1 MKKNTQT
8 LKSMLLLFV
17 GSFGILYLFFQILN
31 QNYQKQ
37 MDASINRL
45 TYTNQM
51 LSELGNSIQN
61 CQNALLSYSQN
72 PTGKGEDFSSYNEST
87 DFIFQCTSLLQK
99 EFTQNKNC
107 LLYSRVINQINEAQQ
122 DFVAEHL
129 YPYSGSLESFE
140 SLRSIRLIF
149 SEMNEAYAR
158 FMSSYLDYSYEKWTF
173 IQKDFQKFKNL
184 QFIIWGLV
192 TFCYVTT
199 LFFSFRN
206 ILEKSESEKEL
217 LHQKELLNE
226 AHCQMLQ
233 MQINPHFLF
242 NTLNLIV
249 HTIQSGETRT
259 AARLVKSTA
268 DLLRSS
274 LAITQLQIPLKQE
287 LKLLKLYL
295 IIFQERYQGRI
306 SIELSIQETLPSLLI
321 PPFIIQPLIENSL
334 KHGLKDTL
342 QGSRICIS
350 IKDYEK
356 YALLTVTDNG
366 DGANPDLLFQILR
379 GNISG
384 IGIRNIYERLHR
396 LYPQKDVME
405 IWTTPGKGTS
415 VRIKLYKENP
425 HEYSD
430 C

>member
-1 MKKNTQT
+1 MKKTIHP
-8 LKSMLLLFV
+8 LKSLLLLFI
-17 GSFGILYLFFQILN
+17 GSFGILYLFFLILN

-37 MDASINRL
+37 MDASISRL

-51 LSELGNSIQN
+51 LTELGNSIQN
-61 CQNALLSYSQN
+61 CQNSLLSYSQN
-72 PTGKGEDFSSYNEST
+72 QNQREVDFSSYNEST
-87 DFIFQCTSLLQK
+87 EFIFHCTASLQE

-122 DFVAEHL
+122 DFVTEHL

-173 IQKDFQKFKNL
+173 IQRDFQKFKNL

-192 TFCYVTT
+192 TICYVVT

-206 ILEKSESEKEL
+206 ILEKTESEKEL

-249 HTIQSGETRT
+249 HTIQAGETRT

-274 LAITQLQIPLKQE
+274 LAITQVQIPLQQE
-287 LKLLKLYL
+287 LELLKLYL
-295 IIFQERYQGRI
+295 AIFQERYQGRI
-306 SIELSIQETLPSLLI
+306 SLELSIQEAFPSLLI

-334 KHGLKDTL
+334 KHGLKDAL
-342 QGSRICIS
+342 EGSQICIS
-350 IKDYEK
+350 IKDYTE
-356 YALLTVTDNG
+356 YSLLTVTDNG
-366 DGANPDLLFQILR
+366 DGAIPDLLPQILK

-425 HEYSD
+425 NECSD

>member
-1 MKKNTQT
+1 MKKTKHP
-8 LKSMLLLFV
+8 LKSLLVLFI
-17 GSFGILYLFFQILN
+17 GSFGILYLSFQILN

-45 TYTNQM
+45 TYTGQT
-51 LSELGNSIQN
+51 LKELGNSIQN
-61 CQNALLSYSQN
+61 CQNFLISYSQDH
-72 PTGKGEDFSSYNEST
+72 TGSEKDFSSYNEST
-87 DFIFQCTSLLQK
+87 AFIFHCTAYLQE

-107 LLYSRVINQINEAQQ
+107 LLYSRVIEQINQAQQ
-122 DFVAEHL
+122 NFVAEHL

-149 SEMNEAYAR
+149 SEMNEVYAQL
-158 FMSSYLDYSYEKWTF
+158 MNSYLDYSYEKWTF
-173 IQKDFQKFKNL
+173 IQRDFQKFKNL

-192 TFCYVTT
+192 TVCYVITVF
-199 LFFSFRN
+199 LYFRN

-249 HTIQSGETRT
+249 HTIQSGEPRT

-274 LAITQLQIPLKQE
+274 LAITQIQIPLKQE
-287 LKLLKLYL
+287 LELLKLYL
-295 IIFQERYQGRI
+295 VIFQERYQGRI
-306 SIELSIQETLPSLLI
+306 SLELSIQDTLPSLLI

-334 KHGLKDTL
+334 KHGLKDAL
-342 QGSRICIS
+342 EGSQICIS
-350 IKDYEK
+350 IKDYAD

-366 DGANPDLLFQILR
+366 DGADPELLSQILKGR
-379 GNISG
+379 ISG

-405 IWTTPGKGTS
+405 IWTTPDEGTS
-415 VRIKLYKENP
+415 VRIKLYKEKLY
-425 HEYSD
+425 EYPD